1 MNRLKSS
8 VRKFMLEDLDS
19 IKKQDKPNVIVN
31 FKAILLGFLVIWCL
45 SGVIIYY
52 AFSDWSDRGTFGDMF
67 GAINALF
74 SAFAFGGLVYT
85 LFIQRYELSL
95 QRKELEMQR
104 LEVAR
109 NGDQL
114 EQQKN
119 VMIQQSFEN
128 TFFKMI
134 ELHHNLIAS
143 MNDKPYEGRR
153 AIEKLREFLYD
164 ELKRA
169 NHKRDLNKTIEDFL
183 SLKGR
188 HIKHYLNNY
197 YCILE
202 LIEQHGLNTEEDLR
216 DSNYTRIA
224 LSQLSEDERF
234 LIFYTLGYKSETRLF
249 LEKFTDISELNH
261 FARHHYE
268 WMTS

>member
-52 AFSDWSDRGTFGDMF
+52 AFSEWSDRGTFGDMF

-128 TFFKMI
+128 TF
-134 ELHHNLIAS
+134 
-143 MNDKPYEGRR
+143 
-153 AIEKLREFLYD
+153 
-164 ELKRA
+164 LK
-169 NHKRDLNKTIEDFL
+169 
-183 SLKGR
+183 
-188 HIKHYLNNY
+188 
-197 YCILE
+197 
-202 LIEQHGLNTEEDLR
+202 
-216 DSNYTRIA
+216 
-224 LSQLSEDERF
+224 
-234 LIFYTLGYKSETRLF
+234 
-249 LEKFTDISELNH
+249 
-261 FARHHYE
+261 
-268 WMTS
+268 